1 MIYNYNFNNFIII
14 IFKILFLNYIIINK
28 LFLSDKSL
36 LLTKNRAP

>member
-36 LLTKNRAP
+36 LLTKNGAL